1 METMSSNNRPLVEL
15 EAEIVELE
23 ETILDRATRDRLLDM
38 PKKLFTEAQEYHRKG
53 SRGNPFNAE
62 FGLQACRTGKK
73 RAQEVELPSLKSM
86 YRRHRKTNKSGS
98 TGSAL
103 GGVRCQRF

>member
-1 METMSSNNRPLVEL
+1 MATTSSNSRPLVEL

-53 SRGNPFNAE
+53 NVEETRLTLNS
-62 FGLQACRTGKK
+62 ACRLVERAKRELKK
-73 RAQEVELPSLKSM
+73 
-86 YRRHRKTNKSGS
+86 
-98 TGSAL
+98 
-103 GGVRCQRF
+103 